1 MRYNAPNTPQN
12 ALRDLLFR
20 GGIPVTTT
28 LLLVNAV
35 TFLAAFMFKEVYS
48 FFDQRAVMD
57 TETILRS
64 PWTFLTYPL
73 VYLDVT
79 SNGLW
84 NFLMGGFLF
93 WTTGGSLERS
103 WGSARYTVFFFGMAV
118 VSALFLILGSHI
130 LGQQGAL
137 FGFFLPM
144 ACCAI
149 AFCMLNP
156 EASMGLFFFAIPAKF
171 FAILV
176 ALYTWVYIGQGGRP
190 LLGLFGCGGLVVSL
204 LYVRYGRSWADIGSY
219 RSRRA
224 PPRGPDLRIYP
235 KAANSSFRTMD
246 GSPRRSPFD
255 LSGRLKDWRE
265 RRRLERLFKN
275 SGFSGSEADWREDE
289 KKRP

>member
-1 MRYNAPNTPQN
+1 MRYNTPNTPQN
-12 ALRDLLFR
+12 ALRDLIFR
-20 GGIPVTTT
+20 GGVPVTTA
-28 LLLVNAV
+28 LLIVNAA
-35 TFLAAFMFKEVYS
+35 TFLAAFMFKDALA
-48 FFDQRAVMD
+48 FLAQWAALDMGAALH
-57 TETILRS
+57 T

-73 VYLDVT
+73 VYLEVS

-103 WGSARYTVFFFGMAV
+103 WGSARYAFFFFAMAV
-118 VSALFLILGSHI
+118 ISALFLLLGSHA
-130 LGQQGAL
+130 LAEPYLL

-176 ALYTWVYIGQGGRP
+176 ALYTWVYVGQGGRP
-190 LLGLFGCGGLVVSL
+190 LLGLFACSGLVVSF
-204 LYVRYGRSWADIGSY
+204 LYVRYGRSWGDIGSY
-219 RSRRA
+219 NARRR

-235 KAANSSFRTMD
+235 RAASTSFRTMD
-246 GSPRRSPFD
+246 GSPQRGPLD
-255 LSGRLKDWRE
+255 IAGRIKDWRE

-275 SGFSGSEADWREDE
+275 SGFSDAEAGWREDE
-289 KKRP
+289 NKRS